1 MLKKNDMRN
10 NKYLQIL
17 ILSSIALFSDSCS
30 KQLNQVNPNQQTSAS
45 FWLDENDAIKG
56 INAAYSTLI
65 EDGTFMRMTP
75 ALTDARG
82 DDVHSNSPWP
92 VLGNMGRFSLGT
104 GDPGGYGWA
113 FSDYYEGVN
122 RANQVLDNVPN
133 IVMDTDLKNRILG
146 QAYFLRG
153 LYFFYLVDLFN
164 NVALPLH
171 AATTPADFFVP
182 QSPATDGWNQVI
194 SDFTQAVGLLPV
206 SYVNTGALDDGN
218 VGRATK
224 GAAMAYLGKALL
236 FNNKFPEAADQF
248 KAVIDLNAYSLVAN
262 YADNFGENSTN
273 NSESIFEVQFSRNV
287 GGSDASWGGEPQPG
301 WGKTEGRAVTYGAR
315 GFGFTD
321 MQPTLSS
328 LAEFQTEKD
337 AAGNDDP
344 RLDVTMFHNKPGL
357 KLYGQLFTV
366 VYANSPN
373 DLNDVFTAKYENGGG
388 AYPDEF
394 SLIWRSA
401 INQRLMRY
409 ADVLLM
415 YAECLNEQGQTT
427 EAYPYIQQVR
437 SRVGMKDLAVVRP
450 NMTQQEMRDQL
461 AHERYVEF
469 SFEGH
474 RFDDIHRW
482 GWLTDPAKL
491 ADLKARDPEFNNF
504 VPGREFYPIP
514 QSEIDNNPGF
524 TQNQSY

>member
-1 MLKKNDMRN
+1 MPNKKF
-10 NKYLQIL
+10 LQIL
-17 ILSSIALFSDSCS
+17 VLLPMAFLLNNCS
-30 KQLNQVNPNQQTSAS
+30 KQLDQVNPNQKTSAS
-45 FWLDENDAIKG
+45 FWLNEKDAQNG
-56 INAAYSTLI
+56 INATYSTLI

-104 GDPGGYGWA
+104 ADPGGYGWA

-133 IVMDTDLKNRILG
+133 IKMDADLKTRIIG

-164 NVALPLH
+164 SVALPLH
-171 AATTPADFFVP
+171 SATSPKEFYVTQSTPE
-182 QSPATDGWNQVI
+182 QGWNQVI
-194 SDFTQAVGLLPV
+194 SDFTQAVAMLPV
-206 SYVNTGALDDGN
+206 SYAKVSGLDNGN

-236 FNNKFPEAADQF
+236 FNKKYAEARDQF
-248 KAVIDLNAYSLVAN
+248 KAVIDLNEYSLVAN
-262 YADNFGENSTN
+262 YADNFSESTENN
-273 NSESIFEVQFSRNV
+273 RESIFEVQFSRNV
-287 GGSDASWGGEPQPG
+287 GGTDASWGGEPQPG

-328 LAEFQTEKD
+328 LNEFQLEKD
-337 AAGNDDP
+337 MNGKDDP
-344 RLDVTMFHNKPGL
+344 RQDITLFHNKPGL
-357 KLYGQLFTV
+357 KLYGKLFSV

-394 SLIWRSA
+394 ALIWRSA
-401 INQRLMRY
+401 INQRLMRF
-409 ADVLLM
+409 ADVLIM
-415 YAECLNEQGQTT
+415 YAECLNELNQTA

-437 SRVGMKDLAVVRP
+437 SRAGMPDLATVKP
-450 NMTQQEMRDQL
+450 GMNQQQMRDQI

-482 GWLTDPAKL
+482 GWLQDASKM
-491 ADLKARDPEFNNF
+491 ADLKARDPEFNSY

-514 QSEIDNNPGF
+514 QSEIDNNPSF
-524 TQNQSY
+524 VQNPSY

>member
-1 MLKKNDMRN
+1 MRN

-17 ILSSIALFSDSCS
+17 ILTSIALFSNSCS
-30 KQLNQVNPNQQTSAS
+30 KQLEQVNPNQQTSAS

-182 QSPATDGWNQVI
+182 QSPAADGWNQVI
-194 SDFTQAVGLLPV
+194 ADFTQAVSLLPV
-206 SYVNTGALDDGN
+206 SYANVTGLDNGN

-236 FNNKFPEAADQF
+236 FNKKFAEAADQF
-248 KAVIDLNAYSLVAN
+248 KAVIDLDEYSLVPN
-262 YADNFGENSTN
+262 YADNFAENTTN

-315 GFGFTD
+315 DLDLQIFSPHFLPW
-321 MQPTLSS
+321 QNS
-328 LAEFQTEKD
+328 
-337 AAGNDDP
+337 
-344 RLDVTMFHNKPGL
+344 RLKKT
-357 KLYGQLFTV
+357 
-366 VYANSPN
+366 
-373 DLNDVFTAKYENGGG
+373 
-388 AYPDEF
+388 
-394 SLIWRSA
+394 
-401 INQRLMRY
+401 
-409 ADVLLM
+409 
-415 YAECLNEQGQTT
+415 
-427 EAYPYIQQVR
+427 
-437 SRVGMKDLAVVRP
+437 RP
-450 NMTQQEMRDQL
+450 EMM
-461 AHERYVEF
+461 
-469 SFEGH
+469 
-474 RFDDIHRW
+474 I
-482 GWLTDPAKL
+482 PAWM
-491 ADLKARDPEFNNF
+491 
-504 VPGREFYPIP
+504 
-514 QSEIDNNPGF
+514 
-524 TQNQSY
+524 